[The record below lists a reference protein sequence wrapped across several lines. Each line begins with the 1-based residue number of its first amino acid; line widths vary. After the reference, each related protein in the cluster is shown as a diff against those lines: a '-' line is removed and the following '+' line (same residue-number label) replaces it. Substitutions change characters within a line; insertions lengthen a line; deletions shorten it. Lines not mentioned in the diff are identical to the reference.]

1 MKGAITDGHEPI
13 SGSNATEPSN
23 LKAQAVNLTPRAT
36 IGQQDKM
43 LEDFY
48 ARCALAPAPFLPT
61 LSRPF
66 TLQKSYNN

>member
-1 MKGAITDGHEPI
+1 MRSTITDGHEPI
-13 SGSNATEPSN
+13 SGSNATELSN

-48 ARCALAPAPFLPT
+48 ARRELAPAPFLPT
-61 LSRPF
+61 LSKPF
-66 TLQKSYNN
+66 TLQKIV